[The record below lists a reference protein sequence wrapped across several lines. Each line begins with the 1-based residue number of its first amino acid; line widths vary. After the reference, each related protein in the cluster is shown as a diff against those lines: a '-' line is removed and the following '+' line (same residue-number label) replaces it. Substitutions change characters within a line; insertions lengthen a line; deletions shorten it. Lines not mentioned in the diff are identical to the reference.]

1 MTTPEDATPKRNKLF
16 NWKVILGI
24 FLILVIIGQFSG
36 GTKSNDSSSSTTS
49 TSTSSSSKSVDIMT
63 KKSCRDWYEV
73 ISEGGKGIQTDAELR
88 TGMQKVYEVARY
100 SEDLDIVDAAT
111 RQLAAVTAG
120 DTSAFETAATDFGN
134 ACKAHGQ

>member
-1 MTTPEDATPKRNKLF
+1 MTTPENTPFQKRFKKWHWAL
-16 NWKVILGI
+16 II
-24 FLILVIIGQFSG
+24 FVAFAVIGQLTG
-36 GTKSNDSSSSTTS
+36 GNSKSSSSSSTS
-49 TSTSSSSKSVDIMT
+49 TSASSSSKSVDIMT

-100 SEDLDIVDAAT
+100 SEDLDIADAAT

>member
-1 MTTPEDATPKRNKLF
+1 MTTPDNTPFQKRFKKWQWALM
-16 NWKVILGI
+16 I
-24 FLILVIIGQFSG
+24 FVVLAVIGQLTG
-36 GTKSNDSSSSTTS
+36 GNSKSSSSSSNS
-49 TSTSSSSKSVDIMT
+49 TSASSSSKSVDIMT

>member
-1 MTTPEDATPKRNKLF
+1 MTEKSREKGGVF
-16 NWKVILGI
+16 
-24 FLILVIIGQFSG
+24 IGQFSG
-36 GTKSNDSSSSTTS
+36 GTKSNNSSSSTTS
-49 TSTSSSSKSVDIMT
+49 TSASSSSKSVDIMT

-73 ISEGGKGIQTDAELR
+73 ISEGAKGIQTDAELR
-88 TGMQKVYEVARY
+88 VGMQKVYDVARY
-100 SEDLDIVDAAT
+100 SEDLDIADAAT

>member
-1 MTTPEDATPKRNKLF
+1 MTTPDNTPFQKRFKKWQWALM
-16 NWKVILGI
+16 I
-24 FLILVIIGQFSG
+24 FVVLAVIGQLTAGNS
-36 GTKSNDSSSSTTS
+36 KSSSSSSNS
-49 TSTSSSSKSVDIMT
+49 TSASSSSKSVDIMT

-111 RQLAAVTAG
+111 RQLAALTAG
-120 DTSAFETAATDFGN
+120 DTSAFETAAKDFGN

>member
-1 MTTPEDATPKRNKLF
+1 MATPDNTPFQKRFKKWQWALM
-16 NWKVILGI
+16 I
-24 FLILVIIGQFSG
+24 FVVLAVIGQLTG
-36 GTKSNDSSSSTTS
+36 GNSKSSSSSSNS
-49 TSTSSSSKSVDIMT
+49 TSASSSSKSVDIMT

>member
-1 MTTPEDATPKRNKLF
+1 MTTPENTPFQKRFKKWQWALM
-16 NWKVILGI
+16 I
-24 FLILVIIGQFSG
+24 FVVLAVIGQLTG
-36 GTKSNDSSSSTTS
+36 GNSKSSPSSSTS
-49 TSTSSSSKSVDIMT
+49 TSASSSSKSVDIMT

>member
-1 MTTPEDATPKRNKLF
+1 MTTADNTPFQKRFKKWQWALM
-16 NWKVILGI
+16 I
-24 FLILVIIGQFSG
+24 FVVLAVIGQLTAGNS
-36 GTKSNDSSSSTTS
+36 KSSSSSSNS
-49 TSTSSSSKSVDIMT
+49 TSASSSSKSVDIMT

-120 DTSAFETAATDFGN
+120 DTSAFETAATDFGK

>member
-1 MTTPEDATPKRNKLF
+1 MTTPDNTPFQKRFKKWQWALM
-16 NWKVILGI
+16 I
-24 FLILVIIGQFSG
+24 FVVLAVIGQLTG
-36 GTKSNDSSSSTTS
+36 GNSKSSSSSSNS
-49 TSTSSSSKSVDIMT
+49 TSASSSSKSVDIMT

-73 ISEGGKGIQTDAELR
+73 ISEGGKGLQTDAELR

>member
-1 MTTPEDATPKRNKLF
+1 MTPPENTPFQKRFKKWQWALM
-16 NWKVILGI
+16 I
-24 FLILVIIGQFSG
+24 FVVLAVIGQLTG
-36 GTKSNDSSSSTTS
+36 GNSKSSSSSSNS
-49 TSTSSSSKSVDIMT
+49 TSASSSSKSVDIMT

>member
-1 MTTPEDATPKRNKLF
+1 MTTPDNTPFQKRFKKWQWALM
-16 NWKVILGI
+16 I
-24 FLILVIIGQFSG
+24 FVVLAVIGQLTAGNS
-36 GTKSNDSSSSTTS
+36 KSSSSSSNS
-49 TSTSSSSKSVDIMT
+49 TSASSSSKSVDIMT

-73 ISEGGKGIQTDAELR
+73 ISEGGKGLQTDAELR

>member
-1 MTTPEDATPKRNKLF
+1 MTPPENTPFQKRFKKWQWALM
-16 NWKVILGI
+16 I
-24 FLILVIIGQFSG
+24 FVVLAVIGQLTG
-36 GTKSNDSSSSTTS
+36 GNSKSSSSSSSSTS
-49 TSTSSSSKSVDIMT
+49 ASSSSKSVDIMT